1 MNEFFNSGCEEKF
14 KSFVEEKASILIGC
28 GVTIG
33 LLQIL
38 GVVFSCLLIK
48 QIRGAAGYEPQ
59 YNNYG

>member
-1 MNEFFNSGCEEKF
+1 MKEFHLAGCEEKF
-14 KSFVEEKASILIGC
+14 KAFVEDKASILIGC

-33 LLQIL
+33 LIQIL
-38 GVVFSCLLIK
+38 GVIFSCLLIK